1 MTTQSGDLMIQL
13 YRDSFPDLARMV
25 RQKGGT
31 LEEAKDAFHDA
42 LLIYMEKEKAG
53 RLQLRSSPKAY
64 LLGIARICWL
74 RARGATVSLPEAF
87 DVAETE
93 QDMDMEAME
102 QNLLSSLMKSGK
114 KCLELLKAFYYDHC
128 SMHDIATRFGY
139 NGTRSA
145 TVQKYKCLEKVRNEI
160 KTTEIYAKVID
171 HKKQEAANK
180 IKLDL

>member
-1 MTTQSGDLMIQL
+1 MTTQTGDSIIQL
-13 YRDSFPDLARMV
+13 YRDSFPDVARMV
-25 RQKGGT
+25 RRKGGT

-53 RLQLRSSPKAY
+53 RLQLYSSPKAY

-74 RARGATVSLPEAF
+74 RARGATVALPEAF
-87 DVAETE
+87 DVAEPEDT
-93 QDMDMEAME
+93 DMEEME
-102 QNLLSSLMKSGK
+102 QSLRYSLVRSGK

-128 SMHDIATRFGY
+128 SMQDIANHFGF

-160 KTTEIYAKVID
+160 KTNEAYA
-171 HKKQEAANK
+171 Q
-180 IKLDL
+180 